1 MSSDAFYKELLP
13 EITAAL
19 NDYGKAYQVRS
30 KGLMNEETRLV
41 APGVTRSVQGLVSDG
56 SIVSNIGSVGQNS
69 GLEANRVQWV
79 GKKVILLAPNLKPN
93 KTDEINVDGV
103 WLSLSK
109 IVELKPANI
118 VLLYILDLT
127 K

>member
-1 MSSDAFYKELLP
+1 MSSDSFYNELLP
-13 EITAAL
+13 DIIAAL
-19 NDYGKAYQVRS
+19 NDYGKAYQVRA
-30 KGLMNEETRLV
+30 KGLMNQETRVV
-41 APGVTRSVQGLVSDG
+41 APGATRSVQGLVSDG
-56 SIVSNIGSVGQNS
+56 SAVSNLGSVGQNS
-69 GLEANRVQWV
+69 GLETNRVQWV

>member
-1 MSSDAFYKELLP
+1 MSSDSFYNELLP
-13 EITAAL
+13 DIIAAL
-19 NDYGKAYQVRS
+19 NDYGKAYQVRA
-30 KGLMNEETRLV
+30 KGLMNQETRVV
-41 APGVTRSVQGLVSDG
+41 APGATRSVQGLVSDG
-56 SIVSNIGSVGQNS
+56 SAVSNLGSVGQNS
-69 GLEANRVQWV
+69 GLETNRVQWV

-93 KTDEINVDGV
+93 KPDEINVDGV